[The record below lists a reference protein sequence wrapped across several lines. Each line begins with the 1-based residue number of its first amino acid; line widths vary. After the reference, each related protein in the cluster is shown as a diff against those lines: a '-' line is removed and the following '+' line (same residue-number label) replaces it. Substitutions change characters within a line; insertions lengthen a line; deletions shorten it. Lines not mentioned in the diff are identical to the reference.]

1 MLAIIS
7 HVDFKF
13 ETDLLKE
20 TRHTLYNNFYSKNT
34 SKENKQKCLERLIE
48 LTEKELMF
56 LKAYKE

>member
-1 MLAIIS
+1 MLNNIS
-7 HVDFKF
+7 HADFKF

-20 TRHTLYNNFYSKNT
+20 NRQILYSNFYSKNT